1 MIKKGCLSCVGLFR
15 FDDDDPEAE
24 LERIQEEETKD
35 SDLIQG
41 FFTDHDHKEADIIKK
56 LCVEVQRLMQDLYH
70 LHQKVQDVAVKHDY
84 TIKGMYKHINSVID
98 KLCQ

>member
-41 FFTDHDHKEADIIKK
+41 FFYGP
-56 LCVEVQRLMQDLYH
+56 R
-70 LHQKVQDVAVKHDY
+70 
-84 TIKGMYKHINSVID
+84 S
-98 KLCQ
+98 

>member
-1 MIKKGCLSCVGLFR
+1 NSELITKKTIYTKILTLPILLPFSDGHLMIKKGCLSCVGLFR

-41 FFTDHDHKEADIIKK
+41 FFYGP
-56 LCVEVQRLMQDLYH
+56 R
-70 LHQKVQDVAVKHDY
+70 
-84 TIKGMYKHINSVID
+84 S
-98 KLCQ
+98 